1 MGSIALLAKEL
12 GHTVTGSD
20 ENVYPP
26 MSDQLSGAGI
36 NISSPY
42 SADNIP
48 DDVDLVMIGNAN
60 LPRGNPAVEYVL
72 EKNIPYTSGAEWLGR
87 YLLHDKWV
95 IVPMVKRPQR
105 V

>member
-60 LPRGNPAVEYVL
+60 CREGIPPSSTSLK
-72 EKNIPYTSGAEWLGR
+72 KNIP
-87 YLLHDKWV
+87 
-95 IVPMVKRPQR
+95 
-105 V
+105 